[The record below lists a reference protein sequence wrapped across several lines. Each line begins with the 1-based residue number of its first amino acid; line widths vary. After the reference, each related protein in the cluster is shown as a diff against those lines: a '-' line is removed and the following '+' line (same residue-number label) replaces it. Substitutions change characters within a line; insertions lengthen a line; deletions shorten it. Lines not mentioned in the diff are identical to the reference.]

1 MLSDIQ
7 RWNSKYARKQPSTIV
22 DPDGLLIRYADRVP
36 HKGSALDVASGT
48 GDNACY
54 LAQLGLESFAVDGS
68 TIALEHCRAKARAHN
83 LSVMA
88 FVADLD
94 NYLLPAGRFDVV
106 VVLRYLNRALLPA
119 LPLSL
124 RPGGWLLYKTFN
136 LNYLREK
143 PVFRRE
149 YLVAPGELREA
160 FKGLRLIESN
170 DDPDNAD
177 IYSYWVGQRA

>member
-7 RWNSKYARKQPSTIV
+7 RWNGKYAQRQPSTVI
-22 DPDGLLIRYADRVP
+22 DPDELLIRYADRVP
-36 HKGSALDVASGT
+36 RQGSALDVASGT

-68 TIALEHCRAKARAHN
+68 AIALAHCRAKAQAHG
-83 LSVMA
+83 LSVMS

-94 NYLLPAGRFDVV
+94 HYPLPVGRLDVV
-106 VVLRYLNRALLPA
+106 VVFRYLNRKLFPVLQS
-119 LPLSL
+119 SL

-149 YLVAPGELREA
+149 YLVTPGELREA
-160 FKGLRLIESN
+160 FKGLHLIESN
-170 DDPDNAD
+170 DDPGNAD